1 MLESG
6 VTRKALRG
14 QHCCH
19 EPARFGPWIVTTE
32 LSEREADSSPM

>member
-14 QHCCH
+14 
-19 EPARFGPWIVTTE
+19 RFGPRIVTTE